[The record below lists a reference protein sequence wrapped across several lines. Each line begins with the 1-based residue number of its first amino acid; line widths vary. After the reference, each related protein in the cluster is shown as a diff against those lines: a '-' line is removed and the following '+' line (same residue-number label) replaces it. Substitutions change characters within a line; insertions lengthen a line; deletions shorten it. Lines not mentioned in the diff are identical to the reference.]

1 MYLKLVSR
9 LMIIVLIVI
18 SLVGISMPWF
28 FNEGYLGY
36 IMGYDYLNIGMAVG
50 YLIIIPC
57 QFMRN
62 RSDSIEMLNFIGY
75 IIITL
80 SVIYIPLTLLD
91 WEMTN
96 INFIKVLKTII
107 NPGYKITLASLLGIL
122 MVYIFNYVKRRI

>member
-1 MYLKLVSR
+1 
-9 LMIIVLIVI
+9 MIIVLIVI

>member
-1 MYLKLVSR
+1 MKLVSR